1 MQGWN
6 QIKAIWRWRRAP
18 KYCEGL
24 ALEPENLRRKKGARA
39 FPGNS
44 GESEGAIGREQE
56 TKRSHEET
64 QPSLHQEG
72 AYSSPPPLVKME
84 SSGSKKR
91 VFIDLLSDSDDD
103 RRAHKKKAKVE
114 GVSSKEQV
122 NVEEAAPTDEG
133 LWTCERCTFNEN
145 PFNFLACSVC
155 FHPQSIDEEFTPELA
170 TALQPASIKVDAEDC
185 LMDTFYLEHGRISLA
200 DQEQLVKQISDAD
213 E

>member
-1 MQGWN
+1 MKKLSHPC
-6 QIKAIWRWRRAP
+6 IKKVLKP
-18 KYCEGL
+18 L
-24 ALEPENLRRKKGARA
+24 AAA
-39 FPGNS
+39 V
-44 GESEGAIGREQE
+44 A
-56 TKRSHEET
+56 
-64 QPSLHQEG
+64 G